1 MSLLI
6 GYLNVVSLIQK
17 YFPLPIIVNTNTLH
31 VHSNKTLFT
40 SFRLKLIWKLEKY
53 TNLYLIIY
61 SIFSLFHILVNWSQ
75 DPRPLEEI
83 VMLSV
88 YFVISIEVFVTMVTC
103 EHHCSQCSW
112 VTSRCIQLRKIP
124 KSHVQWPKLFSVEKN
139 HNFRPSS
146 QVNKTQRP
154 PPNLLEL
161 LAYCISIGF
170 MTFAFII
177 LGFSI
182 LHVRDPIQTLV
193 CHLLCRPFGFP
204 PIFGDI
210 LGGILLQFHLPY
222 AESIGLSYLLLILAG
237 GESTAILLP
246 QTYKRSSS
254 YQFQKCLYFY
264 NEMRVII
271 AQVNTDVHL
280 YVPML
285 ISCGMGL
292 CVWGLFSCIMLSH
305 LLPLPICIAGMGM
318 TAMVYCV
325 ILILTPVA
333 ASPLKE
339 SANFHAAWKCEIKSK
354 LRKRQLISCRDVFFT
369 VGPFFKCTTRV
380 VLDILVAIMNW
391 TFNLIIVTS

>member
-6 GYLNVVSLIQK
+6 GFLNVVSLIQK
-17 YFPLPIIVNTNTLH
+17 YFPLPIIVNTETLH
-31 VHSNKTLFT
+31 VHSNNTLFT
-40 SFRLKLIWKLEKY
+40 KVHLKLIWKLEKY
-53 TNLYLIIY
+53 TNLYLIFY
-61 SIFSLFHILVNWSQ
+61 SIFSLFRILYQWKQN
-75 DPRPLEEI
+75 PRPIEEL
-83 VMLSV
+83 VMLTV
-88 YFVISIEVFVTMVTC
+88 YLVISIEVFVTMVTC
-103 EHHCSQCSW
+103 EQHCTQCSW
-112 VTSRCIQLRKIP
+112 VTSKCIQLRKIS
-124 KSHVQWPKLFSVEKN
+124 KSHVQWPQLLSLKN
-139 HNFRPSS
+139 VHGPEPQSKIKTRPA
-146 QVNKTQRP
+146 
-154 PPNLLEL
+154 PNLLEF
-161 LAYCISIGF
+161 LAYCISLGF

-182 LHVRDPIQTLV
+182 LPVRDPIQTLV
-193 CHLLCRPFGFP
+193 YYLFCEPFGFP
-204 PIFGDI
+204 SIFGDI

-254 YQFQKCLYFY
+254 FQFQKCLYFY
-264 NEMRVII
+264 NEMRVIT

-305 LLPLPICIAGMGM
+305 LLPLTICVAGMGM
-318 TAMVYCV
+318 TGMVYCV
-325 ILILTPVA
+325 ILILAPVA
-333 ASPLKE
+333 ASPVKE
-339 SANFHAAWKCEIKSK
+339 SVNFHVAWKHDARSK
-354 LRKRQLISCRDVFFT
+354 LRKRQLRSCRDVFFT